1 MRLSPQR
8 GVLHCAVA
16 FLFLWVGSVLAAE
29 RLTVAQLQK
38 YHASYQMHSV
48 TLVGR
53 VQSMHVL
60 PPIETFNK
68 SKQCSSLY
76 GIAQFELVDDT
87 GTLPAEIVGSC
98 ASAAMTLPGNGDVI
112 ELTAKIQVFPSEGRT
127 DRVIKAIA
135 QDIVVLKPATQDPQS
150 QP

>member
-1 MRLSPQR
+1 MKWPLQRQALSW
-8 GVLHCAVA
+8 GVV
-16 FLFLWVGSVLAAE
+16 FLFLWAGSLLAAE

-60 PPIETFNK
+60 PPIETLNK
-68 SKQCSSLY
+68 SKQCSSLH
-76 GIAQFELVDDT
+76 GIAEFELVDDT
-87 GTLPAEIVGSC
+87 GTLQAEIVGSC
-98 ASAAMTLPGNGDVI
+98 ASAAMKLPGNGDII

-127 DRVIKAIA
+127 ERVIKAIA

-150 QP
+150 P

>member
-1 MRLSPQR
+1 MKFLPRQKAFFC
-8 GVLHCAVA
+8 GVL
-16 FLFLWVGSVLAAE
+16 FLFLWTGSVLAAE

-68 SKQCSSLY
+68 SKQCSSLN

-87 GTLPAEIVGSC
+87 GTLQAEIVGSC

-112 ELTAKIQVFPSEGRT
+112 ELTAKIQVFPSEGRNE
-127 DRVIKAIA
+127 RVIKAIA

-150 QP
+150 P